1 MANTQTPFQQGA
13 AFFPERLREILLA
26 TDQEQQQK
34 AEEIRLR
41 AGKGMSILDA
51 EGRETML
58 PKTEFVSQQELQ
70 GVIEIATIASFHRA
84 MDKLCRGY
92 FPLAGGHRLGVAGSA
107 AIREGRIHHFRDL
120 SSLALRIAH
129 EIPGA
134 ALPVARQ
141 LVAQGRRGGSCLI
154 LAPPGYGKTTL
165 LRDLI
170 RIYSDQW
177 KLRVGIADE
186 RGEIAALLNGIP
198 QFSVGTTVDVMD
210 GCGKGEAGL
219 LLLRSMNPQVIAM
232 DEITSPEDVEALTVI
247 AHCGTAVLATAH
259 GSDLTEISRRP
270 LYQPLLQQQIFQ
282 TVIRIQ
288 RVKGQRS
295 YVVEEIPCC
304 T

>member
-1 MANTQTPFQQGA
+1 MANTQTPFQQAA
-13 AFFPERLREILLA
+13 AFFPERLRESLLA
-26 TDQEQQQK
+26 IREERQQN

-41 AGKGMSILDA
+41 AGKGLTILDEA
-51 EGRETML
+51 GKENTL
-58 PKTEFVSQQELQ
+58 PGVEAVSQQDLQ
-70 GVIEIATIASFHRA
+70 SVIEIATTASFHRA

-92 FPLAGGHRLGVAGSA
+92 FPLTGGHRLGVAGSA
-107 AIREGRIHHFRDL
+107 VMREGRIHHFQEL

-129 EIPGA
+129 EVPGA
-134 ALPVARQ
+134 AIPVARQ
-141 LVAQGRRGGSCLI
+141 LTAKGLRGSSCLI

-186 RGEIAALLNGIP
+186 RGEVAALLRGVP
-198 QFSVGTTVDVMD
+198 QFTVGATVDVID

-259 GSDLTEISRRP
+259 GADLTELARRP
-270 LYQPLLQQQIFQ
+270 LYQPLLRQQIFQ
-282 TVIRIQ
+282 AIIRIQ
-288 RVKGQRS
+288 RVQGRRS
-295 YVVEEIPCC
+295 YTVEEAPCC

>member
-1 MANTQTPFQQGA
+1 MANTKSPFQQAA
-13 AFFPERLREILLA
+13 AFFPEPLRERLLA
-26 TDQEQQQK
+26 IGEERQQN

-41 AGKGMSILDA
+41 AGKGLSILDE
-51 EGRETML
+51 EGRENTL
-58 PKTEFVSQQELQ
+58 PGLETVSQQDLQ
-70 GVIEIATIASFHRA
+70 GVIEIATTASFHRA

-107 AIREGRIHHFRDL
+107 VMREGRIHHFREL

-129 EIPGA
+129 EVPGA
-134 ALPVARQ
+134 AIPVARK
-141 LVAQGRRGGSCLI
+141 LTGKGLRGCSCLI

-177 KLRVGIADE
+177 KLRVGVADE
-186 RGEIAALLNGIP
+186 RGEIAALLHGVP
-198 QFSVGTTVDVMD
+198 QFAVGSTVDVME

-259 GSDLTEISRRP
+259 GSDLVELARRP
-270 LYQPLLQQQIFQ
+270 LYQPLLRQQIFQ
-282 TVIRIQ
+282 SVIRIQ
-288 RVKGQRS
+288 RVKGRRS
-295 YVVEEIPCC
+295 YTVEEMPCS

>member
-13 AFFPERLREILLA
+13 AFFPGKLREILLA
-26 TDQEQQQK
+26 VDEVQQRE

-41 AGKGMSILDA
+41 AGKGLSILGAD
-51 EGRETML
+51 GRETVL
-58 PKTEFVSQQELQ
+58 PGTAAISQQELR
-70 GVIEIATIASFHRA
+70 GVIEIATAASFHRA

-92 FPLAGGHRLGVAGSA
+92 LPLAGGHRLGIAGSTVT
-107 AIREGRIHHFRDL
+107 REGRIHHFRDL
-120 SSLALRIAH
+120 SSLSLRLAH

-134 ALPVARQ
+134 AFPVARQ
-141 LVAQGRRGGSCLI
+141 LVAKGKRGGSCLI

-177 KLRVGIADE
+177 KLRVGVADE
-186 RGEIAALLNGIP
+186 RGEIAALLDGVP
-198 QFSVGTTVDVMD
+198 QFAVGASVDVID

-232 DEITSPEDVEALTVI
+232 DEITSPEDVDALSVI

-259 GSDLTEISRRP
+259 GSDLEALFRRP
-270 LYQPLLQQQIFQ
+270 LYQPLLQQRIFQ
-282 TVIRIQ
+282 TVVSIR
-288 RVKGQRS
+288 RTEGRRS
-295 YVVEEIPCC
+295 YIVEEPPCC

>member
-13 AFFPERLREILLA
+13 AFFPGKLREILLA
-26 TDQEQQQK
+26 VDEVQQRE

-41 AGKGMSILDA
+41 AGKGLSILGAD
-51 EGRETML
+51 GRETVL
-58 PKTEFVSQQELQ
+58 PGTAAISQQELR
-70 GVIEIATIASFHRA
+70 GVIEIATAASFHRA

-92 FPLAGGHRLGVAGSA
+92 LPLAGGHRLGIAGSA
-107 AIREGRIHHFRDL
+107 VTREGRIHHFRDL
-120 SSLALRIAH
+120 SSLSLRLAH
-129 EIPGA
+129 EISGA
-134 ALPVARQ
+134 AFPVARQ
-141 LVAQGRRGGSCLI
+141 LVAKGKRGGSCLI

-177 KLRVGIADE
+177 KLRVGVADE
-186 RGEIAALLNGIP
+186 RGEIAALLDGVP
-198 QFSVGTTVDVMD
+198 PFAVGASVDVID

-232 DEITSPEDVEALTVI
+232 DEITSPEDVDALSVI

-259 GSDLTEISRRP
+259 GSDLEALFRRP
-270 LYQPLLQQQIFQ
+270 LYQPLLQQRIFQ
-282 TVIRIQ
+282 TVVSIR
-288 RVKGQRS
+288 RTEGRRS
-295 YVVEEIPCC
+295 YVVEETPCC

>member
-1 MANTQTPFQQGA
+1 MAHTQTPFQQGA
-13 AFFPERLREILLA
+13 AFFPEQLRERLLA
-26 TDQEQQQK
+26 TDEEQQQR

-41 AGKGMSILDA
+41 AGKGLSILDA
-51 EGRETML
+51 DGREHLL
-58 PKTEFVSQQELQ
+58 PNTAAVSQQELQ
-70 GVIEIATIASFHRA
+70 GVIEIATTASFHRA

-92 FPLAGGHRLGVAGSA
+92 LPLAGGHRLGVAGASVT
-107 AIREGRIHHFRDL
+107 REGSIHHFREL
-120 SSLALRIAH
+120 SSLSLRIAH

-141 LVAQGRRGGSCLI
+141 LTARGWRGSSCLI

-177 KLRVGIADE
+177 GLRVGIADE
-186 RGEIAALLNGIP
+186 RGEIAALLRGIP

-259 GSDLTEISRRP
+259 GAELTELARRP
-270 LYQPLLQQQIFQ
+270 LYRPLLQQQIFQ
-282 TVIRIQ
+282 TIVRIQ
-288 RVKGQRS
+288 RIKGRRS
-295 YVVEEIPCC
+295 YVVEEAPCC